1 MNPKGKKLISL
12 FLVFSLMMLS
22 VNLYAK
28 ERQGAKISV
37 LKKGGQ
43 KIKGELIAVK
53 EDSLLL
59 LESESG
65 ADVTVN
71 VKDIIEIRTMKKLP
85 FLTGASI
92 GLIIGGA
99 FGVMYV
105 SAFSSEAGE
114 MTGLGIGLLIAGS
127 TALVGGAIGQMAGT
141 RRYVITVMT
150 DLEIQAALDKLS
162 KKARIRDYK

>member
-1 MNPKGKKLISL
+1 MNPKGKKFLSL

-28 ERQGAKISV
+28 ERRGAKISV

-65 ADVTVN
+65 ADVSVN
-71 VKDIIEIRTMKKLP
+71 VKDIIEIRTVKKSQVK
-85 FLTGASI
+85 TGLI
-92 GLIIGGA
+92 LGLIIGVIGGMLWA
-99 FGVMYV
+99 LGPIEFLEG
-105 SAFSSEAGE
+105 GE
-114 MTGLGIGLLIAGS
+114 SRPGGLLVIGGA
-127 TALVGGAIGQMAGT
+127 TLIGGAIGHSVGSK
-141 RRYVITVMT
+141 RYVFTTMT
-150 DLEIQAALDKLS
+150 EWEIQEALDYLR